1 MTNEPIDILRAETIK
16 DIIIQAYRLYKA
28 NFIKMLGI
36 ILLLKGPYLI
46 VIYVLSKLIV
56 PLLAIS
62 IPLNEQN
69 IANFEY
75 ISSILIIELLDLAF
89 VPFISPI
96 TISAITAFISK
107 KHLGIEI
114 NISEAYRIGLKKAIP
129 LLGTIFVSGIIICSG
144 FVVALPALISSP
156 QVASIL
162 SVVAPCLSGVLWV
175 WFAFVP
181 QTVTIEGEGGFGA
194 MKRSKHLINGY
205 FRKGFIL
212 IPLVFLGIL
221 IITWMSAFGF
231 SKLLLFAGD
240 NGSLLGKGFSNIISV
255 LLEPFRILI
264 IPLLYFDM
272 RVRKEG
278 FDKDL
283 LQKELESEF

>member
-28 NFIKMLGI
+28 NFIKMLSI
-36 ILLLKGPYLI
+36 ILLLKGPYVI

-107 KHLGIEI
+107 KHLGI
-114 NISEAYRIGLKKAIP
+114 
-129 LLGTIFVSGIIICSG
+129 
-144 FVVALPALISSP
+144 
-156 QVASIL
+156 
-162 SVVAPCLSGVLWV
+162 
-175 WFAFVP
+175 
-181 QTVTIEGEGGFGA
+181 
-194 MKRSKHLINGY
+194 
-205 FRKGFIL
+205 
-212 IPLVFLGIL
+212 
-221 IITWMSAFGF
+221 
-231 SKLLLFAGD
+231 
-240 NGSLLGKGFSNIISV
+240 
-255 LLEPFRILI
+255 
-264 IPLLYFDM
+264 
-272 RVRKEG
+272 
-278 FDKDL
+278 
-283 LQKELESEF
+283 